1 MPHLTLTSKR
11 QVTFPAET
19 CEALGL
25 KPGDVIDLEPLIENG
40 ERRWLLRPRP
50 ARSRRWVGSLQHRT
64 TPVKSHAMAAIR
76 RSIGR
81 ARRDGGLA

>member
-11 QVTFPAET
+11 QATFPAET
-19 CEALGL
+19 CDALGL
-25 KPGDVIDLEPLIENG
+25 KPGDVIDLEPRVENG

-50 ARSRRWVGSLQHRT
+50 ARPRTWVGSLQYRT
-64 TPVKSHAMAAIR
+64 TPVKSHSLAAIR

-81 ARRDGGLA
+81 ARRDGGVA